1 MDYGMVGPALALG
14 LSAIGA
20 AIGCG
25 MAGVT
30 SHGVMSRVEEG
41 HAKFLGL
48 SAVPASQMIYGFVLM
63 LLLSQSVK
71 SGGVS
76 PLSALAIG
84 ACSGSAIMIAAIY
97 QGLTCVSAI
106 QAVAKKPGLFGKC
119 FVAIGIVESFA
130 LFAMVICSAA
140 YLILRSILYRPLYD
154 CVTLSSKFIACLSA
168 FVILKSSG

>member
-1 MDYGMVGPALALG
+1 MDFSMVGPALALG

-25 MAGVT
+25 MAGMT

-71 SGGVS
+71 AGGVS
-76 PLSALAIG
+76 ALSAIAIG
-84 ACSGSAIMIAAIY
+84 GSSGAAIMVAAIY
-97 QGLTCVSAI
+97 QGMCCVSAI
-106 QAVAKKPGLFGKC
+106 QAVAKKPGVFGKT

-130 LFAMVICSAA
+130 LFAFVFALL
-140 YLILRSILYRPLYD
+140 LI
-154 CVTLSSKFIACLSA
+154 
-168 FVILKSSG
+168 

>member
-1 MDYGMVGPALALG
+1 MDFGMVGPALALG

-30 SHGVMSRVEEG
+30 SHGVMSRIDEG

-48 SAVPASQMIYGFVLM
+48 SAIPASQMIYGFVLM

-71 SGGVS
+71 GGGVS
-76 PLSALAIG
+76 QLSALAIG
-84 ACSGSAIMIAAIY
+84 GSSGAAIMVAAIY
-97 QGLTCVSAI
+97 QGMTCVSAI
-106 QAVAKKPGLFGKC
+106 QATAKKPSVFGKT

-130 LFAMVICSAA
+130 LFALVFALL
-140 YLILRSILYRPLYD
+140 LI
-154 CVTLSSKFIACLSA
+154 
-168 FVILKSSG
+168 

>member
-1 MDYGMVGPALALG
+1 MNFDMIGPALALA

-20 AIGCG
+20 SIGCG
-25 MAGVT
+25 IAGVA
-30 SHGVMSRVEEG
+30 SHAVMSRVDEG

-76 PLSALAIG
+76 ALSAIG
-84 ACSGSAIMIAAIY
+84 IGGGSGTAIMFAAIY
-97 QGLTCVSAI
+97 QGRACVSAI
-106 QAVAKKPGLFGKC
+106 LAVAKKPAVFGKT

-130 LFAMVICSAA
+130 LFSFVFALL
-140 YLILRSILYRPLYD
+140 LI
-154 CVTLSSKFIACLSA
+154 
-168 FVILKSSG
+168 